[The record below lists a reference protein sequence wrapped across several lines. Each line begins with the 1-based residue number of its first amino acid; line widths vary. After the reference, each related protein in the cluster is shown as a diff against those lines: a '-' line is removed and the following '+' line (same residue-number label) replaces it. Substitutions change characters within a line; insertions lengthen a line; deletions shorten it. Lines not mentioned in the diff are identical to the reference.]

1 MDIFKIIGVG
11 LIGGILSMTVKQYK
25 KEYALLVAL
34 ATVTVILFFTL
45 DTLETAISQ
54 ISLITEK
61 SGVDTRY
68 FTAVMKVVGVAYI
81 TQFGAEILRDG
92 GEGAIALKVELA
104 GKVFILGLTSPI
116 VTEFLEVCVNAL
128 LLCKI
133 IIILTLIMPITAYA
147 DVPTLEGEDLFNQTV
162 ERSMTGDLSLN
173 PGLEILKYAV
183 GRHYGE
189 IGMYR

>member
-1 MDIFKIIGVG
+1 
-11 LIGGILSMTVKQYK
+11 MTVKQYK

-104 GKVFILGLTSPI
+104 GKVFILGLTLPI

-173 PGLEILKYAV
+173 PTDILNMLSDDIM
-183 GRHYGE
+183 GE
-189 IGMYR
+189 IRECTMM